1 MRNVLAFVLVGVVV
15 IAVAGCGG
23 GGGSGSGDSG
33 STGGSKADAPASP
46 TASPSTSPPHAAKSG
61 STGAGTMGG
70 AGAGAGG
77 GAAKADAAATTRQV
91 LGLPAGWEIAPRAD
105 YTARQAAGQV
115 TVTAR
120 GENPTGG
127 YEVKLFESPLRIW
140 PPQWILARKK
150 PDGPATQAITSFETS
165 ASFKSDRKVASV
177 VVNDASGRR
186 MVNVAQ
192 AQN

>member
-1 MRNVLAFVLVGVVV
+1 MHNLLRFAFVGV
-15 IAVAGCGG
+15 AVAIAAGCSSCGTV
-23 GGGSGSGDSG
+23 DS
-33 STGGSKADAPASP
+33 SSSSKQPAAARADAPASP
-46 TASPSTSPPHAAKSG
+46 TASPSTSPPNAAKSG
-61 STGAGTMGG
+61 GAGTAT
-70 AGAGAGG
+70 AGA
-77 GAAKADAAATTRQV
+77 AAKSDAGATTKQV

-115 TVTAR
+115 TITAN

-127 YEVKLFESPLRIW
+127 YEVKLVESPLRIW
-140 PPQWILARKK
+140 PPQWILAHKK
-150 PDGPATQAITSFETS
+150 PDGPVTQAITPFETS
-165 ASFKSDRKVASV
+165 ASFKSDRKVATV